1 MLTLHPRA
9 VRATARTFFV
19 ALVLALGAAPTHQ
32 ATAADQPAMTQAP
45 KKLMYSRLYTS
56 ADGNS
61 HFADEELP
69 LAKSGSPGAEGSLAV
84 NRLGDIKGAM
94 VASLPAGATEDW
106 HVAPRRQ
113 FMFCLRGIVEVT
125 AGDGTKRRIKPGEF
139 LLLEDLTGKGH
150 VTHSA
155 GTEDHVAL
163 AIPVLDGVPAKK

>member
-1 MLTLHPRA
+1 MLTLRLRA
-9 VRATARTFFV
+9 LRAAAFALLV
-19 ALVLALGAAPTHQ
+19 ATLAIPSHHALAADAPTMKKP
-32 ATAADQPAMTQAP
+32 D
-45 KKLMYSRLYTS
+45 KLMYWRLYTS

-61 HFADEELP
+61 HWSEEQLP
-69 LAKSGSPGAEGSLAV
+69 LAQSGAAGPEGRLAM

-125 AGDGTKRRIKPGEF
+125 AGDGQKKRVLPGQF
-139 LLLEDLTGKGH
+139 VLLEDLTGKGH
-150 VTHSA
+150 ITHSA

-163 AIPVLDGVPAKK
+163 AIPVPDGVPAKQ